1 MPARAI
7 SKTQSAAE
15 RTAATRRRIVL
26 AVRDLLEDETFHES
40 TMEDVA
46 EHAGVSRATLYLHFR
61 SRLDLVD
68 SICDVMGDNPALV
81 ALRDKVELPD
91 ANEALTETVSAAARF
106 WASENTVLSQLY
118 GVVAVDPAA
127 KAFVDRQR
135 DDRRGELSR
144 LARNLQRSG
153 RLRPGVAEKRAL
165 NLLLLVT
172 SYESYR
178 ELREA
183 GVTEREAPRMLAETA
198 RRLLFD
204 G

>member
-26 AVRDLLEDETFHES
+26 AVRDLLENESFHES

-91 ANEALTETVSAAARF
+91 ANEALTETVSAATRF
-106 WASENTVLSQLY
+106 WASENTILSQLY

-135 DDRRGELSR
+135 DDRRGELAR

-153 RLRPGVAEKRAL
+153 RLRPGVSEKRAL

-183 GVTEREAPRMLAETA
+183 GVTERETPRMLAETA

-204 G
+204 D

>member
-7 SKTQSAAE
+7 SRTRTGAE

-26 AVRDLLEDETFHES
+26 AVRDLLEQESFHDS

-68 SICDVMGDNPALV
+68 SICDVMGENPALV
-81 ALRDKVELPD
+81 QLRETVAVHDPD
-91 ANEALTETVSAAARF
+91 EALSATVTAAARF
-106 WASENTVLSQLY
+106 WSSEDRVLSQLY

-127 KAFVDRQR
+127 KSFVERQR
-135 DDRRGELSR
+135 DDRRGELQR

-153 RLRPGVAEKRAL
+153 RLRSGVSEKRAL

-178 ELREA
+178 ELRDA
-183 GVTEREAPRMLAETA
+183 GISDREAPRLLVETA

-204 G
+204 D